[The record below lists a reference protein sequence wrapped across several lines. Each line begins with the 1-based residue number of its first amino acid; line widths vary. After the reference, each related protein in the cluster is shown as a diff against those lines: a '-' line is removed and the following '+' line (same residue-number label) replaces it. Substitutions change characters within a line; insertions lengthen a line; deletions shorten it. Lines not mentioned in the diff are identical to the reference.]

1 MRRLIDAGGEQF
13 FGRSRFTER
22 GQGPTG
28 PLLFIN
34 RRHQRR
40 GSNRRRLAP
49 SGPPKSEEANP
60 PIGRSPRGP
69 GRRTQR
75 IKARLLFVAQR
86 IVEFREH
93 GLHRLHCGKRGLEA
107 LLDRLD
113 PAGGRQHL
121 VRRAAGLKPFPCL
134 DGRILQFIESRPLLG
149 RGLYR
154 LGDAID
160 RQVGSCPADNG
171 C

>member
-1 MRRLIDAGGEQF
+1 MHSSQDSFAGKAMAVRVCARAVS
-13 FGRSRFTER
+13 GR
-22 GQGPTG
+22 Q
-28 PLLFIN
+28 LD
-34 RRHQRR
+34 
-40 GSNRRRLAP
+40 LAP
-49 SGPPKSEEANP
+49 LIVRQGHAA
-60 PIGRSPRGP
+60 IGRSPRRP

-75 IKARLLFVAQR
+75 IKARLLFVVQR
-86 IVEFREH
+86 IVEFREL
-93 GLHRLHCGKRGLEA
+93 GLHRLHCGKRGFKA
-107 LLDRLD
+107 LLHRLD
-113 PAGGRQHL
+113 PAGWRQHL
-121 VRRAAGLKPFPCL
+121 VGRAAGLKPFPCL